1 MWTPEGR
8 ETSAEALPSLA
19 PTEVLFEYEEPL
31 TFVCPDR
38 DGQWLLAHSLGAEAG
53 TLRYLV
59 AATDERILGDL
70 KAGRVDILGAL
81 RQPRC
86 WVADV
91 GPGWAVKRLWIIPF
105 AKVPPDALPRPGV
118 LLTPELEGAIEPS
131 GTGTRG

>member
-1 MWTPEGR
+1 MWTPEGKEIPI
-8 ETSAEALPSLA
+8 ETLPSLTPA
-19 PTEVLFEYEEPL
+19 EVLFEYEEPL
-31 TFVCPDR
+31 TFVRADR
-38 DGQWLLAHSLGAEAG
+38 DGQLLLVHSLTAEDG
-53 TLRYLV
+53 TSRYLV
-59 AATDERILGDL
+59 VATDERILGDL

-105 AKVPPDALPRPGV
+105 AKVPPDVLPRPGV
-118 LLTPELEGAIEPS
+118 LLTPELERAAELS